1 MRALLIG
8 LAFLPAMA
16 SAQIYKCTG
25 PDGKVNL
32 TDRPCP
38 TEAAAETI
46 TLPPPPETGLQR
58 RQRLEAE
65 RREAER
71 KKHEALISDL
81 EKTTELVKAVS
92 EQQKALFARRIAQEG
107 LRIGMSFQEVYG
119 HPVWGTPNRVN
130 NTTNANG
137 IRSQW
142 IYPVS
147 VSNEHEV
154 IYLYFVQGV
163 LTTIQN

>member
-32 TDRPCP
+32 TDKPCP

-58 RQRLEAE
+58 RQRLEDE
-65 RREAER
+65 RLEAER
-71 KKHEALISDL
+71 KEHEALISEL
-81 EKTTELVKAVS
+81 EKTIKLAKAVS
-92 EQQKALFARRIAQEG
+92 EQQKAQFARRRVQEG
-107 LRIGMSFQEVYG
+107 LRIGMSFQEVYE
-119 HPVWGTPNRVN
+119 HPVWGAPDRVH

-142 IYPVS
+142 VYPVS
-147 VSNEHEV
+147 VSSEHEV
-154 IYLYFVQGV
+154 MYLYFVQGV
-163 LTTIQN
+163 LTAIQN

>member
-1 MRALLIG
+1 MRSLLVGLLIFP
-8 LAFLPAMA
+8 AFA

-32 TDRPCP
+32 TDRPCAG
-38 TEAAAETI
+38 TDAEETI

-58 RQRLEAE
+58 RLRLEAE
-65 RREAER
+65 QRAAERKQHEDLLNDLRNTTDLLKAEAER
-71 KKHEALISDL
+71 QRAIYS
-81 EKTTELVKAVS
+81 
-92 EQQKALFARRIAQEG
+92 RRIAQEG
-107 LRIGMSFQEVYG
+107 LRIGMGFQEVYD
-119 HPVWGTPNRVN
+119 HPAWGVPVRIN
-130 NTTNANG
+130 NTTTAKG

-142 IYPVS
+142 VYRVS
-147 VSNEHEV
+147 VSNEFEV